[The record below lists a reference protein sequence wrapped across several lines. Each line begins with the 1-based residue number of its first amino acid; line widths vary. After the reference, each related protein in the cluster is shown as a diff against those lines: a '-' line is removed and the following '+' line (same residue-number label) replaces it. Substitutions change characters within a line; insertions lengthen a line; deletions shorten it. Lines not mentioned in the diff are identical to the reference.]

1 MDGLFRYLV
10 FTFKLYDF
18 TSTKFLGVVLDDRLS
33 WRYHFDYI
41 SSSISRGI
49 GILHKLKDALPN
61 NVMLYNTL
69 VLPYINYCNIVWG
82 NGNITFRKNILR
94 LQKRALRICTG
105 SHYLAHSDPLFQNL
119 HSLKINDIN
128 VLQTAVFMFK
138 LNANLLPTTFDK
150 LFSHNKNIHHYPTR
164 VSHNFHLSNPLS
176 SLASR
181 SIRHHGPDIWNSLPE
196 SLKSSPSDQSSVQS
210 SLYVFKNT
218 MKTYLLS
225 KYTS

>member
-1 MDGLFRYLV
+1 MKR
-10 FTFKLYDF
+10 
-18 TSTKFLGVVLDDRLS
+18 RP
-33 WRYHFDYI
+33 
-41 SSSISRGI
+41 
-49 GILHKLKDALPN
+49 LPN
-61 NVMLYNTL
+61 FLVLFWTTDYHGGIILTIYLPQYQEELESYTNLKMLYL
-69 VLPYINYCNIVWG
+69 MMCYLCYIIPLYSHTSITVISFGG
-82 NGNITFRKNILR
+82 NGNITFRNNILR
-94 LQKRALRICTG
+94 LQKRVLRICTG
-105 SHYLAHSDPLFQNL
+105 SHYLAHSDPLFHNL

-164 VSHNFHLSNPLS
+164 VSHTFHLSNPLS